1 MPQPS
6 GFCFISK
13 TLPTLP
19 DSHESPKSLLDTEN
33 RTNRNTLKLYK
44 GLVAATVDALQ
55 QIFVKNRHAD
65 KVIEQVLKSNKKW
78 GARDRAF
85 IAENTYEIVR
95 WWRLVKYAA
104 QLNKVS
110 EESDF
115 WKIAGVW
122 QIIKPAHL
130 QLDSDNILPEWS
142 EFEEINAESVL
153 ERYAEALQIR
163 KVAQSIPDW
172 IDDLGQ
178 LELGNKWDSEIEALN
193 HQAPLTIRVNTLK
206 STKEDV
212 SALFEEG
219 NCLTVPRVPDAFVL
233 KKRQNVLNQEGF
245 KQGFFEVQDA
255 GSQLIA
261 PYLDIHPG
269 MSVIDA
275 CAGAGGKTLHIA
287 ALLQN
292 QGSILSMDI
301 EQHKLA
307 ELEKRAARNGVK
319 NLETM
324 LISSEEL
331 IEQLSETT
339 DRLLLDVPCS
349 GLGVLRRNPDT
360 KWKLKPEFLE
370 NIKKVQWQ
378 ILSTYSQMVKKG
390 GKMVYAT
397 CSVLPSESEDQVK
410 RFLKARKKEWKLI
423 SQHRTS
429 VSKDGFDGF
438 YMARLERIQ
447 D

>member
-1 MPQPS
+1 M
-6 GFCFISK
+6 FYTADI
-13 TLPTLP
+13 
-19 DSHESPKSLLDTEN
+19 
-33 RTNRNTLKLYK
+33 TNFTRIQQSTFGRRATQSNVTKNTLKLYK

-55 QIFVKNRHAD
+55 QIFIKSRQAD
-65 KVIEQVLKSNKKW
+65 KVVEQVLKSNKKW

-104 QLNKVS
+104 GISKAS
-110 EESDF
+110 DEADF
-115 WKIAGVW
+115 WNIVGTW

-130 QLDSDNILPEWS
+130 RLESDNILPEWI
-142 EFEEINAESVL
+142 EFEGINVESVIERYQEALDTRKIAESV
-153 ERYAEALQIR
+153 
-163 KVAQSIPDW
+163 PDW
-172 IDDLGQ
+172 IDEIGNQ
-178 LELGNKWDSEIEALN
+178 ELGAKWDTELAALN
-193 HQAPLTIRVNTLK
+193 RQAPLTIRVNTLK
-206 STKEDV
+206 STPVDV
-212 SALFEEG
+212 VALFGED
-219 NCLTVPRVPDAFVL
+219 NCVEVPGVPNAFTL

-261 PYLDIHPG
+261 PFLDVKPG

-292 QGSILSMDI
+292 EGSILAMDI
-301 EQHKLA
+301 EDHKLT
-307 ELEKRAARNGVK
+307 ELRKRAGRNGVK
-319 NLETM
+319 NLDTM
-324 LISSEEL
+324 LIESDEL
-331 IEQLSETT
+331 IDQLSETT

-349 GLGVLRRNPDT
+349 GLGVLRRHPDT

-370 NIKKVQWQ
+370 NIRKVQWN
-378 ILSTYSQMVKKG
+378 ILSTYSSMVKKG

-397 CSVLPSESEDQVK
+397 CSMLPSESEEQVK
-410 RFLKARKKEWKLI
+410 RFLKAEKKSWKLV
-423 SQHRTS
+423 SEHRTS

-438 YMARLERIQ
+438 YMALLERKFS
-447 D
+447 